1 MNPFLFFA
9 TVLVWGSTWYA
20 ITFQLGVVPESW
32 SLVYR
37 FAASTA
43 ILFAYCVAVR
53 RNLRFPVRAHLW
65 LVAMGLFNFSSNYY
79 LVYLGTT
86 HIASGLVAVVFSGL
100 TLVNILSAVIFY
112 RQRVEGRT
120 LAGVALGI
128 AGIALMFWPE
138 VETFDFTDKAVVGLG
153 ICLAGT
159 FLASFG
165 NTVAA
170 TRIVSALPT
179 VQVNAWGMLYGTL
192 LLMAFAFV
200 NGDPIRFD
208 PSPGYVISLA
218 YLAVFGTVLAFTAY
232 FVLLRRIGL
241 QRAGYI
247 AIAFPVVALVIST
260 VFEGFQ
266 WTGPAVAGMGLVVV
280 GNALVLAQR
289 KPRPAPQPAR

>member
-9 TVLVWGSTWYA
+9 TVLIWGSTWYA

-43 ILFAYCVAVR
+43 ILFAFCIAVG
-53 RNLRFPVRAHLW
+53 RNLRFPLQAHLL
-65 LVAMGLFNFSSNYY
+65 LVALGLFNFSSNYY
-79 LVYLGTT
+79 LVYIATA

-100 TLVNILSAVIFY
+100 TLVNILNAVVFF

-138 VETFDFTDKAVVGLG
+138 VETFGFSDQAVVGLG

-165 NTVAA
+165 NVVA
-170 TRIVSALPT
+170 TTKVVSALPT
-179 VQVNAWGMLYGTL
+179 VQVNAWGMLYGTAAL
-192 LLMAFAFV
+192 TVFAFV
-200 NGDPIRFD
+200 NGAPIRFD

-232 FVLLRRIGL
+232 FILLRRIGL

-247 AIAFPVVALVIST
+247 AIAFPVVALIIST
-260 VFEGFQ
+260 LFEGFA
-266 WTGPAVAGMGLVVV
+266 WTWLAVAGMALIVA

-289 KPRPAPQPAR
+289 RPKPATQPAR

>member
-1 MNPFLFFA
+1 MTPFLFFA
-9 TVLVWGSTWYA
+9 TVLIWGSTWYA

-43 ILFAYCVAVR
+43 ILFAFCVAAR
-53 RNLRFPVRAHLW
+53 RNLRFPLQAHLL
-65 LVAMGLFNFSSNYY
+65 LVALGLFNFSGNYY
-79 LVYLGTT
+79 LVYLGTAR
-86 HIASGLVAVVFSGL
+86 IASGLVAVVFSGL
-100 TLVNILSAVIFY
+100 TLVNILNAVVFY

-138 VETFDFTDKAVVGLG
+138 VETFDFSDQAVVGLG
-153 ICLAGT
+153 VCLAGT

-165 NTVAA
+165 NAVAA
-170 TRIVSALPT
+170 TKAVSALPT
-179 VQVNAWGMLYGTL
+179 VQVTAWGMLYGTVSL
-192 LLMAFAFV
+192 TVLAFV

-208 PSPGYVISLA
+208 ASPGYVISLA

-232 FVLLRRIGL
+232 FILLRRIGL

-247 AIAFPVVALVIST
+247 AIAFPVVALIIST
-260 VFEGFQ
+260 LFEGFR
-266 WTGPAVAGMGLVVV
+266 WTGPAIAGMALVVA
-280 GNALVLAQR
+280 GNALVLGQR
-289 KPRPAPQPAR
+289 TPEPAPQPER